1 MTLSP
6 ILDDPAPRATY
17 VRPADEVLADV
28 ADAASQAAELP
39 ALLNRLADLTLE
51 ATGADRVSLFLLE
64 HDPPSL
70 RLWSVTGRQPSSELW
85 NLALSMPAIPLDLLP
100 RRSLIDREDP
110 IAIPDARTSPL
121 VPDDW
126 AEAFDLNALVA
137 APLRCGTDN
146 VGLMVVDYRTAPDF
160 SPSLMRLVGT
170 IASSCA
176 LAVAHA
182 LVSRALKERND
193 NLQSLLDASRALSSP
208 VSLDHVADQ
217 VAESIIR
224 VLDAHYLSV
233 HILDDRRT
241 RYHTLTQRNIRLPL
255 EGRVADL
262 PRPALR
268 AVVEAWR
275 TAAPEPVLLPDVT
288 GPDPEPGSGGTGL
301 GPAPSTRAIV
311 LPLLR
316 PPGDVFGFIILGL
329 DAGRAPADATLEL
342 ATALASH
349 VAFAVDRVRIDEQM
363 ALGAEFARTVLN
375 LYEFDAD
382 APENLL
388 AGLRGAVPPALGFRV
403 NGLRLASE
411 LGELGELRLASAAGE
426 EERQVWKAWRRRK
439 TRPDVHRLGD
449 HLYAPVW
456 REGRVV
462 GMVLAEALRS
472 TLDRHERELLEGLAA
487 ALGHA
492 IERIQMRAA
501 VRSRERELALAH
513 ERAHVAQSLQSTIG
527 RFLDA
532 IAVCGEDLAQSLE
545 GRAPAQRAGS
555 IVSLARTALG
565 ELNDTWRSLPALT
578 YDRGGLE
585 ATLSEVVGALGG
597 HLDAAGTFEVRGER
611 RALSVEVEQS
621 LIRMVHETLSR
632 VERNGRASAIAV
644 RLEFRADEVE
654 LVIRD
659 DGTDLATREQGQ
671 GGLGAH
677 FGLRLVQRRLEAL
690 GGELTI
696 ERPAPRGLELRAR
709 VPA

>member
-1 MTLSP
+1 VTLSP
-6 ILDDPAPRATY
+6 LVDDPSPRATY

-28 ADAASQAAELP
+28 AEAASQAAELP

-85 NLALSMPAIPLDLLP
+85 NLAVSMPAIPLDLLP
-100 RRSLIDREDP
+100 RRSLLEQEDP
-110 IAIPDARTSPL
+110 VFIPDARNSPL
-121 VPDDW
+121 VPADW
-126 AEAFDLNALVA
+126 AEAFHLNALVA
-137 APLRCGTDN
+137 APLRCGSDN
-146 VGLMVVDYRTAPDF
+146 VGLMVVDYRTAPEF

-182 LVSRALKERND
+182 LVSSALKDRNE

-208 VSLDHVADQ
+208 VSLDHAADQ

-224 VLDAHYLSV
+224 VLDAQYLSV
-233 HILDDRRT
+233 HILDDDRT

-275 TAAPEPVLLPDVT
+275 TGDPEPVLLPDMAGDGVVD
-288 GPDPEPGSGGTGL
+288 GR
-301 GPAPSTRAIV
+301 STRAIV

-349 VAFAVDRVRIDEQM
+349 VAFAVDRVRIDEQI

-411 LGELGELRLASAAGE
+411 LGELGELRPTSAASE

-439 TRPDVHRLGD
+439 TRPDVHRDGN

-456 REGRVV
+456 RQGRVV
-462 GMVLAEALRS
+462 GMVLAEALRT
-472 TLDRHERELLEGLAA
+472 TLDRHERELLEGLAS

-513 ERAHVAQSLQSTIG
+513 ERAHVAQSLQATIG

-555 IVSLARTALG
+555 IASLARTALS

-585 ATLSEVVGALGG
+585 ATLTEVVGELGG
-597 HLDAAGTFEVRGER
+597 HLDAAGTFEVRGEP

-696 ERPAPRGLELRAR
+696 DRPSPRGLELRAR